1 MAKKNPKLW
10 LYAKDYLIIIFGI
23 ALYGLGFCAFIAT
36 APEKVVIGGMAGLS
50 QVVDMITFGV
60 WGFHVPYSVTIFS
73 VNILM
78 LVLAWKIVGRTFVI
92 RTLFGVVVISTMMAL
107 FQPMFTHP
115 PVEGQSF
122 MNVIIGAV
130 LCGLGIGLVFIHNGS
145 TGGTDII
152 SCLVERKNPHLQVG
166 GILTAVDIL
175 IIALSIAVFGN
186 LESGLYG
193 IVALYA
199 QGRVM
204 DAILYGR
211 KRGRSVMI
219 FSEKREEIARRIMR
233 EMDRGATFLQSR
245 GAYSGARSEVL
256 LCAVGQREYAKLR
269 RIVRECDPEAFFVVL
284 ETKNVYGEGFQPINE
299 ET

>member
-1 MAKKNPKLW
+1 MIGLKKYRELLLDLGADVLGSVLMGIGIYSFAEQADIAPGGLS
-10 LYAKDYLIIIFGI
+10 GI
-23 ALYGLGFCAFIAT
+23 AILFKYLWDLPVG
-36 APEKVVIGGMAGLS
+36 V
-50 QVVDMITFGV
+50 MIL
-60 WGFHVPYSVTIFS
+60 IM
-73 VNILM
+73 NIPL
-78 LVLAWKIVGRTFVI
+78 LLIAWKYLGKRFAI
-92 RTLFGVVVISTMMAL
+92 RTLRTVVLSSVILDVVVTPLAFVYAGDRLLSAIASGVCL
-107 FQPMFTHP
+107 
-115 PVEGQSF
+115 
-122 MNVIIGAV
+122 GA
-130 LCGLGIGLVFIHNGS
+130 GLGVIFARGS
-145 TGGTDII
+145 TTGGTDII

>member
-1 MAKKNPKLW
+1 MGLIGLKKYRELMLDLGADVLGSVLMGIGIYSFAEQADIAPGGLS
-10 LYAKDYLIIIFGI
+10 GI
-23 ALYGLGFCAFIAT
+23 AILFKYLWDLPVGVMILIMNIPLLLIAWKYLGKRFAVRTLRTVVLSSVILDVVVTPLAFVYSGDRLLSAIASGVCLGAGLG
-36 APEKVVIGGMAGLS
+36 VIFARG
-50 QVVDMITFGV
+50 
-60 WGFHVPYSVTIFS
+60 
-73 VNILM
+73 
-78 LVLAWKIVGRTFVI
+78 
-92 RTLFGVVVISTMMAL
+92 ST
-107 FQPMFTHP
+107 
-115 PVEGQSF
+115 
-122 MNVIIGAV
+122 
-130 LCGLGIGLVFIHNGS
+130 

-175 IIALSIAVFGN
+175 IIVLSIAVFGN

>member
-1 MAKKNPKLW
+1 MGLIGLKKYRELLLDLGADVLGSVLMGIGIYSFAEQADIAPGGLS
-10 LYAKDYLIIIFGI
+10 GI
-23 ALYGLGFCAFIAT
+23 AILFKYLWDLPVG
-36 APEKVVIGGMAGLS
+36 V
-50 QVVDMITFGV
+50 MIL
-60 WGFHVPYSVTIFS
+60 IM
-73 VNILM
+73 NIPL
-78 LVLAWKIVGRTFVI
+78 LLIAWKYLGKRFAI
-92 RTLFGVVVISTMMAL
+92 RTLRTVVLSSVILDVVVTPLAFVYAGDRLLSAIASGVCL
-107 FQPMFTHP
+107 
-115 PVEGQSF
+115 
-122 MNVIIGAV
+122 GA
-130 LCGLGIGLVFIHNGS
+130 GLGVIFARGS
-145 TGGTDII
+145 TTGGTDII

-166 GILTAVDIL
+166 GILTAVDVL

-245 GAYSGARSEVL
+245 GAYSGAHSEVL